1 MAAEMTIDELRDDIR
16 TMPEGEI
23 LCITFEESA
32 GKEVDHAGEKES
44 G

>member
-1 MAAEMTIDELRDDIR
+1 MAAEMTLDELREYMR

-23 LCITFEESA
+23 PCITFEESD

>member
-1 MAAEMTIDELRDDIR
+1 MADEMTLEELRDYINS
-16 TMPEGEI
+16 MPEDEI
-23 LCITFEESA
+23 LCITFEELA